1 MSITRKQIEVED
13 FGASLAVEIKKIA
26 AAIRNTQLTDTALV
40 ALIREQN
47 QRLTKNDIRE
57 VLMIVRR
64 LDSTYVKGGK

>member
-1 MSITRKQIEVED
+1 MANTSKKIEVED
-13 FGASLAVEIKKIA
+13 FGASLAAEIKKIA
-26 AAIRNTQLTDTALV
+26 VAIRNTQLTDSALV

-57 VLMIVRR
+57 VLFIVRR

>member
-1 MSITRKQIEVED
+1 MSTTHKQIEVED

-26 AAIRNTQLTDTALV
+26 AAVRNTQLTDTALV

-57 VLMIVRR
+57 VLYIVRR
-64 LDSTYVKGGK
+64 LDSTYVKDGK

>member
-1 MSITRKQIEVED
+1 MNTTRKQIEVED

-26 AAIRNTQLTDTALV
+26 AAVRSSHLTDTALI

-57 VLMIVRR
+57 VLNIVRR
-64 LDSTYVKGGK
+64 LDTTYVKGGK

>member
-1 MSITRKQIEVED
+1 MGNTSKQIEVED

-26 AAIRNTQLTDTALV
+26 AAVRNTQLTDTALV

-57 VLMIVRR
+57 VLYIVRR
-64 LDSTYVKGGK
+64 LDTTYVKGEK